1 MNLQDMYTLN
11 DGIEIP
17 IVGFGTYQ
25 LPDNQATADIVEHAI
40 QVGYRHIDTA
50 SEYANEKSVG
60 LGIQQAIDKELVTR
74 EELFVTTKLFNDDQ
88 THDRAKHAIDES
100 LKLLGLDYIDLYLI
114 HWPNPIK
121 YRDNWQEANLE
132 SWRAMEEAKA
142 AGKIRSIGVS
152 NFMPRHLKPFLEKID
167 TVPSVNQIMLNPSEM
182 QTDTVTENEKHNILS
197 VAWSPLG
204 SGKIFEIEEL
214 TVIADRYEKTVGQVV
229 LRWSLQHGFL
239 PLPKTATP
247 SRVQENA
254 AIFDFELS
262 EEDMKKIDSLEGQAG
277 SMWNPDEIDF

>member
-1 MNLQDMYTLN
+1 MSLKDTYTLN

-25 LPDNQATADIVEHAI
+25 LPDNQDTADIVTHAI
-40 QVGYRHIDTA
+40 KEGYRHIDTA
-50 SEYANEKSVG
+50 SEYGNEASVG
-60 LGIQQAIDKELVTR
+60 LGIKQAIDQGFVSR
-74 EELFVTTKLFNDDQ
+74 EELFVTTKLFNDDH
-88 THDRAKHAIDES
+88 TYERAKKAIDVS
-100 LKLLGLDYIDLYLI
+100 LELLGLDYLDLYLI
-114 HWPNPIK
+114 HWPNPVK
-121 YRDNWQEANLE
+121 YRDDWQKSNTE

-142 AGKIRSIGVS
+142 EGKIRSIGVS
-152 NFMPRHLKPFLEKID
+152 NFMPRHLKPLLEAID

-182 QTDTVTENEKHNILS
+182 QADTVAENKKHNILS

-204 SGKIFEIEEL
+204 SGKIFKVEEL
-214 TVIADRYEKTVGQVV
+214 TALAEKYNKTVGQVV

-247 SRVQENA
+247 SRVEENA
-254 AIFDFELS
+254 DIFDFELS
-262 EEDMKKIDSLEGQAG
+262 EEDMKQIDGLEGQAG

>member
-1 MNLQDMYTLN
+1 MSLKSTYTLN

-25 LPDNQATADIVEHAI
+25 LPDSQETADIVTHAI
-40 QVGYRHIDTA
+40 KTGYRHVDTA

-60 LGIQQAIDKELVTR
+60 LGIKQAIDEGVVSR
-74 EELFVTTKLFNDDQ
+74 EELFVTTKLFNDDH
-88 THDRAKHAIDES
+88 TYERAKKAIDES
-100 LKLLGLDYIDLYLI
+100 LELLGLDYIDLYLI

-121 YRDNWQEANLE
+121 YRDDWQKSNVE

-142 AGKIRSIGVS
+142 EGKIRSIGVS
-152 NFMPRHLKPFLEKID
+152 NFMPRHLQPLLEQINS
-167 TVPSVNQIMLNPSEM
+167 VPSVNQIMLNPSEM
-182 QTDTVTENEKHNILS
+182 QADTVAENKKHNILS

-204 SGKIFEIEEL
+204 SGKIFKIDEL
-214 TVIADRYEKTVGQVV
+214 TAIAEKYHKTVGQVV

-247 SRVQENA
+247 SRVEENA

-262 EEDMKKIDSLEGQAG
+262 AQDMKKIDALEGQAG